1 MKKSIL
7 ALFALSLLLLAGCY
21 SQPKDMSYREFVI
34 KKDYDKVWD
43 VTLAALKETYTVEAQ
58 DKEKGIITTQTV
70 IMNGW
75 QISQISDLFFPA
87 WMSFELNGHH
97 SLTVNLTRTSSVETT
112 LRITPT
118 MEWWAEK
125 VYVIEPEEKFYQDL
139 YEKINSISNS
149 ELLREVRELEAAVV
163 L

>member
-1 MKKSIL
+1 MKKIIL

-21 SQPKDMSYREFVI
+21 TKPNMDYREFVI

-43 VTLAALKETYTVEAQ
+43 VTLAALKETYTIEAQ
-58 DKEKGIITTQTV
+58 DKEKGVITTQTV
-70 IMNGW
+70 LMNGW

-87 WMSFELNGHH
+87 YMSFELRGHH
-97 SLTVNLTRTSSVETT
+97 SVTANLTRISSFETS

-125 VYVIEPEEKFYQDL
+125 VYVMKPEEKFYQDL
-139 YEKINSISNS
+139 YEKINTISNS
-149 ELLREVRELEAAVV
+149 ELLKEIKELAAAIKN
-163 L
+163 